1 MISVLGSEIGR
12 GHPFYLDGT
21 LRALRRAG
29 RDHWI
34 TRQSDVFRISRGVS
48 RAAWDLVHT
57 LYRVAGKG
65 GPVAALYGRLRKDSD
80 YNRDSPLLKLLG
92 ADLRAWTA
100 APGIVLVDHPAV
112 VGALGG
118 RADVWY
124 VHGEMIAPPEAIVRR
139 ATRIFVPT
147 EETAG
152 DFMRGGMSPQRLVVT
167 GICIEN
173 ELVPTALEGIE
184 ARRGRIAGAGPLTV
198 AFFSS
203 GAEPPRHV
211 EALVAAATA
220 LGREGKHRAWV
231 FARRHGRLLVALEE
245 AGGGA
250 IPPGVEVRT
259 FHDRSSLD
267 QVTASAFGEIDCVV
281 SPPHERSNWAAA
293 LATPFF
299 LVGPDIGPFAPR
311 NRDLLLRRGV
321 AAELGL
327 EQARDFS
334 TWLDDLRREGLLQ
347 RMSNLSGGVPYRGF
361 ERIAE
366 VLAAEC
372 ERRAGGGG

>member
-1 MISVLGSEIGR
+1 M
-12 GHPFYLDGT
+12 DGT
-21 LRALRRAG
+21 LRALKRAG

-34 TRQSDVFRISRGVS
+34 TRESDVFRVSRGGA
-48 RAAWDLVHT
+48 RAAWDLVHK
-57 LYRVAGKG
+57 LYRVAGRG
-65 GPVAALYGRLRKDSD
+65 GPISEFYARLRKDSD
-80 YNRDSPLLKLLG
+80 YNRDSVLLRVLG
-92 ADLRAWTA
+92 DDLRKWA
-100 APGIVLVDHPAV
+100 AEPGMVLVDHPAV

-139 ATRIFVPT
+139 ATRVFVPT

-167 GICIEN
+167 GVCIEN

-184 ARRGRIAGAGPLTV
+184 ARRERIGGPGPLTV

-211 EALVAAATA
+211 EALVAAASA
-220 LGREGKHRAWV
+220 IGREGKHRAWV
-231 FARRHGRLLVALEE
+231 FARRDGLLLTALAA

-250 IPPGVEVRT
+250 IPDGVEVRT
-259 FHDRSSLD
+259 FHDRLSLD
-267 QVTASAFGEIDCVV
+267 QITASAFGEIDCVV

-321 AAELGL
+321 AAELSL

-334 TWLDDLRREGLLQ
+334 NLLDDLRREGQLQ

-366 VLAAEC
+366 VLTAEC
-372 ERRAGGGG
+372 ERRASAGG